1 MKFRNEDLV
10 VFTPVQQK
18 LSEWAEENG
27 KPDPRSWE
35 EEISEIYGGK
45 VMTYSELR
53 GVFFDYY
60 SNRPTVNAEAPS
72 RLQTI
77 QRSLNQWTN
86 AGLIRKVSV

>member
-10 VFTPVQQK
+10 VFTPVQKK

-27 KPDPRSWE
+27 KPKPRKWE

-53 GVFFDYY
+53 EVFFDYY

-72 RLQTI
+72 RLKRI
-77 QRSLNQWTN
+77 QISLDWWTN

>member
-10 VFTPVQQK
+10 VFTPFWQK
-18 LSEWAEENG
+18 LSKWAEENE

-53 GVFFDYY
+53 EVFFDYY
-60 SNRPTVNAEAPS
+60 TNRPAVKAGAES

>member
-10 VFTPVQQK
+10 VFTPFWQK
-18 LSEWAEENG
+18 LSKWAEENE

-53 GVFFDYY
+53 EVFFDYY
-60 SNRPTVNAEAPS
+60 TNRPTVKAEAPS

>member
-27 KPDPRSWE
+27 KPNPRKWE

-77 QRSLNQWTN
+77 QRSLNWWTN